1 MIHKTSVDQTQ
12 TEREATHTQ
21 THRDTHTTRETQTLR
36 HNHAPEEFEVKLS
49 KKKKVTFYKIKVD
62 KKSID
67 ETIDNLQVQHG
78 GHMHPETSESTDV
91 LSGLLTQEESELK
104 NNTAIEIGQLE
115 KKVQKTFVG
124 KKVEDLIEFDLRKVF
139 ADDNQVAIQTGKTPE
154 EAKELKGT
162 VEFKIETISRPVSAE
177 LNQEFFDR
185 IFGPGNIKDE
195 EQFREKIEE
204 SISSN
209 YGRETDTLLIRD
221 IQDSLIKDVKA
232 SMPDQFLKKWLLET
246 NEELTDEDIEKEYES
261 YARELKWNLIKNKI
275 AKDNEVKVEH
285 EEVIETTK
293 NMIRSQFGQA
303 ATSPQIEE
311 NLDSF
316 ADNYLKA
323 EEGNNYMKVYN
334 QVQADKIFDLIK
346 EKITISEKNV
356 NIEQFKKLA
365 LN

>member
-1 MIHKTSVDQTQ
+1 M
-12 TEREATHTQ
+12 
-21 THRDTHTTRETQTLR
+21 
-36 HNHAPEEFEVKLS
+36 
-49 KKKKVTFYKIKVD
+49 
-62 KKSID
+62 
-67 ETIDNLQVQHG
+67 
-78 GHMHPETSESTDV
+78 
-91 LSGLLTQEESELK
+91 
-104 NNTAIEIGQLE
+104 
-115 KKVQKTFVG
+115 
-124 KKVEDLIEFDLRKVF
+124 RKVF

-154 EAKELKGT
+154 ESKELKGT

-185 IFGPGNIKDE
+185 IFGPGNVKDE

-204 SISSN
+204 GISSN

-246 NEELTDEDIEKEYES
+246 NEELTDQDIEKEYES

-316 ADNYLKA
+316 ADNYLKG